1 MAVIVILVVSVWF
14 IRVGKN
20 KDIADNSGNNSE
32 NTESNFGLNPAVKN
46 NLPQTSV
53 IASGLDTPWAIVFL
67 PDDSI
72 LVTERKGSVRKI
84 SAEGVLEETPVAQ
97 LVNVREIGEGGLQGI
112 TLHPDFPL
120 NGFIYLY
127 YTYSEKGE
135 NTLNRVVRMT
145 FADNKLSDENIIIDA
160 IPGAGNHDG
169 GRIKFGPDKYLYVT
183 TGDAQNPSAAQDIN
197 SLSGK
202 ILRVTDNGDPAPGNP
217 FGNRVYSFGHRNP
230 QGIVW
235 DMDGGLWATEHGPSG
250 LETGNDEFNR
260 IVAGNNYGWP
270 DIRGKQAKGG
280 METPILESGRS
291 DTWAPAGL
299 AYFNGKFYFV
309 GLRGQALYEVSV
321 NGNKTELNTY
331 FISEYGRLRE
341 AIIGP
346 DGMLYI
352 TTSNRDG
359 RGLPKSGDDKI
370 IRVNPNKLQ

>member
-1 MAVIVILVVSVWF
+1 MKIIYVPMAVIVILVVSVWF

-169 GRIKFGPDKYLYVT
+169 GRVKFG
-183 TGDAQNPSAAQDIN
+183 
-197 SLSGK
+197 
-202 ILRVTDNGDPAPGNP
+202 
-217 FGNRVYSFGHRNP
+217 
-230 QGIVW
+230 
-235 DMDGGLWATEHGPSG
+235 
-250 LETGNDEFNR
+250 
-260 IVAGNNYGWP
+260 
-270 DIRGKQAKGG
+270 
-280 METPILESGRS
+280 
-291 DTWAPAGL
+291 
-299 AYFNGKFYFV
+299 
-309 GLRGQALYEVSV
+309 
-321 NGNKTELNTY
+321 
-331 FISEYGRLRE
+331 
-341 AIIGP
+341 
-346 DGMLYI
+346 
-352 TTSNRDG
+352 
-359 RGLPKSGDDKI
+359 
-370 IRVNPNKLQ
+370 